1 MEIDP
6 PGQIRSPPEVARR
19 ALSLFAV
26 VAVALGGD
34 REEII
39 EWLHNNGLFE
49 DLSSMEA
56 RFIEDPEPSR
66 REIINASWYSER
78 LITLLWAL
86 GLASM
91 PPADEQCDTSLFQD
105 ILPPYAEV
113 SESDFINSA
122 KLWKDDELMAMAD
135 QTLDLHWEARDAE
148 IHRRSLRNVNLGI
161 IQERHHAINWV
172 IGYDGLAWDE
182 VTTDT

>member
-1 MEIDP
+1 MIHL
-6 PGQIRSPPEVARR
+6 IKYARRLRSPD
-19 ALSLFAV
+19 ALSVSLLWSRSRLV
-26 VAVALGGD
+26 GIGKKSSNGYT
-34 REEII
+34 I
-39 EWLHNNGLFE
+39 NGLFE

-122 KLWKDDELMAMAD
+122 KLRKDDELMAMAD

-148 IHRRSLRNVNLGI
+148 IHRRSPRNVNLGI